1 MAKIENM
8 EKICKRLFEI
18 DKDELQFLKQLQSD
32 FAKTKNDLIDTLK
45 NGIVNIEKK
54 EGQKK

>member
-1 MAKIENM
+1 VAKIENM